1 MVFSSLPFLFIFM
14 PITFILYYIVK
25 GNKAKNIILMIAS
38 LIFYAWGE
46 PIYIILMIIT
56 SLVNYLSGI
65 IMEKYP
71 RKRKITLITTISIS
85 LFLLGFYKYGNFF
98 IENINKL
105 FSLSFKKQ
113 NFPLPIGI
121 SFYTFQAISYSV
133 DVYRKEVPKE
143 KNFLRFLTYISMFP
157 QLIAG
162 PIVRYQTIQ
171 EELQNRKVTF
181 QEVTEGFLRFIKGLG
196 KKVILANNIGLLWD
210 QLRITETPTMM
221 GCWLGIIAFALQ
233 IYFDFSGYSDMGI
246 GMGKMLG
253 FNFLENFNDPYM
265 ATSITDFWRRWHIS
279 LSTFFKDYVYIPLG
293 GNRKGKFKHV
303 RNILIVW
310 LLTGFWHGAAWN
322 FLWWGLYYGI
332 LLLIEKFFL
341 KKYLDKLP
349 NMFKHIYALF
359 FILIGW
365 CIFAFDD
372 TKQLLTYLG
381 NMFGQ
386 NSVSLIN
393 QETLYYLIN
402 NKTLLLIGIICSTP
416 LIKNI
421 SYQLGKKKNNRTQ
434 RISFLIT
441 LVTYT
446 LIFIISVSYLVDS
459 AYNPFLYFR
468 F

>member
-1 MVFSSLPFLFIFM
+1 MVFSSLPFLFVFM
-14 PITFILYYIVK
+14 PITFIFYYIVK
-25 GNKAKNIILMIAS
+25 SNKWKNIVLMIAS

-46 PIYIILMIIT
+46 PIYIILMIFT
-56 SLVNYLSGI
+56 SFVNYLGGRLI
-65 IMEKYP
+65 EKYVK
-71 RKRKITLITTISIS
+71 KRKLVLIITISIS

-98 IENINKL
+98 IENINSI
-105 FSLSFKKQ
+105 FSLSLKKQ

-121 SFYTFQAISYSV
+121 SFYTFQAISYSI
-133 DVYRKEVPKE
+133 DVYRKEVPSE
-143 KNFLRFLTYISMFP
+143 KNFFTFLTYITMFP

-171 EELQNRKVTF
+171 TELQNRTISWK
-181 QEVTEGFLRFIKGLG
+181 EIGEGFMRFIKGLG
-196 KKVILANNIGLLWD
+196 KKVILANNIGLLWN
-210 QLRITETPTMM
+210 QLTISNTPSIV
-221 GCWLGIIAFALQ
+221 GSWLGIIAFALQ

-253 FNFLENFNDPYM
+253 FHFLENFNDPYI
-265 ATSITDFWRRWHIS
+265 ATSITDFWHRWHIS

-293 GNRKGKFKHV
+293 GNRKGKIKHI

-322 FLWWGLYYGI
+322 FLFWGLYYGI

-349 NMFKHIYALF
+349 NVIKHIYAIF

-372 TKQLLTYLG
+372 TKQLITYLG

-386 NSVSLIN
+386 NQLPLIN
-393 QETLYYLIN
+393 QETLYYLVTNGMLIV
-402 NKTLLLIGIICSTP
+402 IGIILSTP
-416 LIKNI
+416 LIKRI
-421 SYQLGKKKNNRTQ
+421 SNRLARKNNQKTQ
-434 RISFLIT
+434 MIVFFIT
-441 LVTYT
+441 LIIYT
-446 LIFIISVSYLVDS
+446 SIFILSVSYLVDS

>member
-65 IMEKYP
+65 IMEKYL

-105 FSLSFKKQ
+105 FSLSLKKQ

>member
-1 MVFSSLPFLFIFM
+1 MVFSSLPFLFVFM
-14 PITFILYYIVK
+14 PITFIFYYIVK
-25 GNKAKNIILMIAS
+25 SNKWKNIVLMIAS

-46 PIYIILMIIT
+46 PIYIILMIFT
-56 SLVNYLSGI
+56 SFVNYLGGRLI
-65 IMEKYP
+65 EKYVK
-71 RKRKITLITTISIS
+71 KRKLVLIITISIS

-98 IENINKL
+98 IENINSI
-105 FSLSFKKQ
+105 FSLSLKKQ

-121 SFYTFQAISYSV
+121 SFYTFQAISYSI
-133 DVYRKEVPKE
+133 DVYRKEVPSE
-143 KNFLRFLTYISMFP
+143 KNFFTFLTYITMFP

-171 EELQNRKVTF
+171 TELQNRTISWK
-181 QEVTEGFLRFIKGLG
+181 EIGEGFLRFIKGLG
-196 KKVILANNIGLLWD
+196 KKVILANNIGLLWN
-210 QLRITETPTMM
+210 QLTISNTPSIV
-221 GCWLGIIAFALQ
+221 GSWLGIIAFALQ

-253 FNFLENFNDPYM
+253 FHFLENFNDPYI
-265 ATSITDFWRRWHIS
+265 ATSITDFWHRWHIS

-293 GNRKGKFKHV
+293 GNRKGKIKHI

-322 FLWWGLYYGI
+322 FLFWGLYYGI

-349 NMFKHIYALF
+349 NVIKHIYAIF

-372 TKQLLTYLG
+372 TKQLITYLG

-386 NSVSLIN
+386 NQLPLIN
-393 QETLYYLIN
+393 QETLYYLVTNGMLIV
-402 NKTLLLIGIICSTP
+402 IGIILSTP
-416 LIKNI
+416 LIKRI
-421 SYQLGKKKNNRTQ
+421 SNRLARKNNQKTQ
-434 RISFLIT
+434 MIAFFIT
-441 LVTYT
+441 LIIYT
-446 LIFIISVSYLVDS
+446 SIFILSVSYLVDS

>member
-1 MVFSSLPFLFIFM
+1 MVFSSLPFLFVFM
-14 PITFILYYIVK
+14 PITFIFYYIVK
-25 GNKAKNIILMIAS
+25 SNKWKNIVLMIAS

-46 PIYIILMIIT
+46 PIYIILMIFT
-56 SLVNYLSGI
+56 SFVNYLGGRLI
-65 IMEKYP
+65 EKYVK
-71 RKRKITLITTISIS
+71 KRKLVLIITISIS

-98 IENINKL
+98 IENINNI
-105 FSLSFKKQ
+105 FSLSLKKQ

-121 SFYTFQAISYSV
+121 SFYTFQAISYSI
-133 DVYRKEVPKE
+133 DVYRKEVPSE
-143 KNFLRFLTYISMFP
+143 KNFFTFLTYITMFP

-171 EELQNRKVTF
+171 TELQNRTISWK
-181 QEVTEGFLRFIKGLG
+181 EIGEGFLRFIKGLG
-196 KKVILANNIGLLWD
+196 KKVILANNIGLLWN
-210 QLRITETPTMM
+210 QLTISNTPSIV
-221 GCWLGIIAFALQ
+221 GSWLGIIAFALQ

-253 FNFLENFNDPYM
+253 FHFLENFNDPYI
-265 ATSITDFWRRWHIS
+265 ATSITDFWHRWHIS

-293 GNRKGKFKHV
+293 GNRKGKIKHI

-322 FLWWGLYYGI
+322 FLFWGLYYGI

-349 NMFKHIYALF
+349 GVIKHIYAIF

-372 TKQLLTYLG
+372 TKQLVTYLG

-386 NSVSLIN
+386 NQLPLIN
-393 QETLYYLIN
+393 QETLYYLVTNGMLIV
-402 NKTLLLIGIICSTP
+402 IGIILSTP
-416 LIKNI
+416 LIKRI
-421 SYQLGKKKNNRTQ
+421 SNRLARKNNQKTQ
-434 RISFLIT
+434 MIVFFIT
-441 LVTYT
+441 LIIYT
-446 LIFIISVSYLVDS
+446 SIFILSVSYLVDS

>member
-56 SLVNYLSGI
+56 SFVNYLSGI

-105 FSLSFKKQ
+105 FSLSLKKQ

-341 KKYLDKLP
+341 KTYLDKLP